1 MLIFRLLYNF
11 RSIVIKRT
19 PHADVYKCMVCK
31 SYHGLRFCNR
41 FLAMDAKARNRVVRQ
56 YEYCIN
62 CLAKGHTF
70 RNCRST
76 NTCQRCNH
84 FHHTLLHKDT
94 PPRITLRNHNHQ
106 QQQRHRATPK
116 RPKRPATK
124 KSSTVNQLPPENM
137 VPHERILSE
146 AIKSLAT
153 VLCATPTPRRRHV

>member
-1 MLIFRLLYNF
+1 
-11 RSIVIKRT
+11 
-19 PHADVYKCMVCK
+19 MVCK
-31 SYHGLRFCNR
+31 SYHGLRFCKK

-70 RNCRST
+70 RKCRSS
-76 NTCQRCNH
+76 NTCHQCNH

-94 PPRITLRNHNHQ
+94 PPRITPPNRNYQ
-106 QQQRHRATPK
+106 VQQRHRATPK
-116 RPKRPATK
+116 RPKRSAPK
-124 KSSTVNQLPPENM
+124 KTSASTQQPPENT
-137 VPHERILSE
+137 HERILSE